1 MVSTIAV
8 YVTCRPRRF
17 WHHDHGIRESVL
29 ETVAY
34 QLAAL
39 VASGVVA
46 WNIHGDTQYEA
57 GYAQAK
63 ADRKAEDDKARQHD
77 EQEKAT
83 NEREAQQRIDQARND
98 ALDAAARAGR
108 LQQQLVA
115 IREQLRQYNATVG
128 AGSSAADTGVLLADV
143 LEKSLERNR
152 QLAEYADRAAEAG
165 RVCERQYDELT
176 R

>member
-1 MVSTIAV
+1 MILAFVKAYWKQLLI
-8 YVTCRPRRF
+8 
-17 WHHDHGIRESVL
+17 
-29 ETVAY
+29 VAM
-34 QLAAL
+34 LAAL
-39 VASGVVA
+39 VVGGRLA
-46 WNIHGDTQYEA
+46 WVNHGETQYEA
-57 GYAQAK
+57 GYVQAK

-83 NEREAQQRIDQARND
+83 NEREAQRALDRARND

-128 AGSSAADTGVLLADV
+128 AGTSAADAGVLLADV
-143 LEKSLERNR
+143 LSKSLERNR

-165 RVCERQYDELT
+165 RVCEKQYDSLT

>member
-1 MVSTIAV
+1 MIWVFAK
-8 YVTCRPRRF
+8 
-17 WHHDHGIRESVL
+17 
-29 ETVAY
+29 AY
-34 QLAAL
+34 WKQLLIMAMLAAL
-39 VASGVVA
+39 VVIGVFA
-46 WNIHGDTQYEA
+46 WNVHGDLQYAA
-57 GYAQAK
+57 GYEQAK
-63 ADRKAEDDKARQHD
+63 TDRKAQDDKARQHD

-115 IREQLRQYNATVG
+115 IRDQLRQYNATVG
-128 AGSSAADTGVLLADV
+128 DGASAADTGVLLADV
-143 LEKSLERNR
+143 LSKSLERNR

-165 RVCERQYDELT
+165 RVCEKQYDSLT

>member
-1 MVSTIAV
+1 MIWAFVKAYWKQLLI
-8 YVTCRPRRF
+8 
-17 WHHDHGIRESVL
+17 VL
-29 ETVAY
+29 M
-34 QLAAL
+34 LAAL
-39 VASGVVA
+39 VIGCMVA
-46 WNIHGDTQYEA
+46 WNAHGDRQYSA
-57 GYAQAK
+57 GYVQAQADQK
-63 ADRKAEDDKARQHD
+63 EADAKLRSLK

-98 ALDAAARAGR
+98 ALDASARAGR

-143 LEKSLERNR
+143 LSKSLERNR

-165 RVCERQYDELT
+165 RVCEKQYDTLT

>member
-1 MVSTIAV
+1 MILAFVK
-8 YVTCRPRRF
+8 
-17 WHHDHGIRESVL
+17 
-29 ETVAY
+29 AY
-34 QLAAL
+34 WKQLLIVVMLAAL
-39 VASGVVA
+39 VVSGVVA
-46 WNIHGDTQYEA
+46 WNVHGGRQYA
-57 GYAQAK
+57 SGYAQAK
-63 ADRKAEDDKARQHD
+63 TDRKAEDDKARQHD

-83 NEREAQQRIDQARND
+83 NEREAQRALDKARND

-128 AGSSAADTGVLLADV
+128 AGPSAADTGVLLADV
-143 LEKSLERNR
+143 LSKSLERNR

-165 RVCERQYDELT
+165 RVCEKQYDSLT

>member
-1 MVSTIAV
+1 MIWAFVKAYWKQLLMVAM
-8 YVTCRPRRF
+8 
-17 WHHDHGIRESVL
+17 
-29 ETVAY
+29 
-34 QLAAL
+34 LAAM
-39 VASGVVA
+39 VVGFRVA
-46 WNIHGDTQYEA
+46 WVSHGETQYAA

-83 NEREAQQRIDQARND
+83 NEREAQRALDKARND

-128 AGSSAADTGVLLADV
+128 AGASVADTGVLLADV
-143 LEKSLERNR
+143 LSKSLERNR

-165 RVCERQYDELT
+165 RVCEKQYDSLT

>member
-1 MVSTIAV
+1 MIWAFVKAYWKQLLI
-8 YVTCRPRRF
+8 
-17 WHHDHGIRESVL
+17 VL
-29 ETVAY
+29 M
-34 QLAAL
+34 LAAL
-39 VASGVVA
+39 LIGCRVA
-46 WNIHGDTQYEA
+46 WNEHGSRQYDA
-57 GYAQAK
+57 GYAKAQADQK
-63 ADRKAEDDKARQHD
+63 QADAKLRLLK

-83 NEREAQQRIDQARND
+83 DEREAQQRIDQARND

-128 AGSSAADTGVLLADV
+128 AGTSAADTGVLLADV
-143 LEKSLERNR
+143 LSKSLERNR

-165 RVCERQYDELT
+165 RVCEKQYDSLT

>member
-1 MVSTIAV
+1 MI
-8 YVTCRPRRF
+8 
-17 WHHDHGIRESVL
+17 WVL
-29 ETVAY
+29 VKAY
-34 QLAAL
+34 WKQLLIVVMLAAL
-39 VASGVVA
+39 IIGGVVA
-46 WNIHGDTQYEA
+46 WNVHGSRQYDA
-57 GYAQAK
+57 GYTQAQADQK
-63 ADRKAEDDKARQHD
+63 QADAKLRSLK

-128 AGSSAADTGVLLADV
+128 AGTSAADTGVLLADV
-143 LEKSLERNR
+143 LSKSLERNR

-165 RVCERQYDELT
+165 RVCEKQYDSLT

>member
-1 MVSTIAV
+1 MIWELVKAYWKQLLI
-8 YVTCRPRRF
+8 
-17 WHHDHGIRESVL
+17 VL
-29 ETVAY
+29 M
-34 QLAAL
+34 LAAL
-39 VASGVVA
+39 VIGGVVA
-46 WNIHGDTQYEA
+46 WNVHGSRQYDA
-57 GYAQAK
+57 GYAHAQAEQK
-63 ADRKAEDDKARQHD
+63 EADAKLRSLK

-83 NEREAQQRIDQARND
+83 NERESQRALDKARND

-143 LEKSLERNR
+143 LSKSLERNR

-165 RVCERQYDELT
+165 RVCEKQYDSLT

>member
-1 MVSTIAV
+1 MIWAFVK
-8 YVTCRPRRF
+8 
-17 WHHDHGIRESVL
+17 
-29 ETVAY
+29 AY
-34 QLAAL
+34 WKQLLIVEMLAAL
-39 VASGVVA
+39 VITAVIA
-46 WNIHGDTQYEA
+46 WNVHGDRQYAA

-63 ADRKAEDDKARQHD
+63 ADQKEADAKLRLQK
-77 EQEKAT
+77 EQEKAS

-128 AGSSAADTGVLLADV
+128 TGSSAADTGVLLADV
-143 LEKSLERNR
+143 LSKSLERNR

-165 RVCERQYDELT
+165 RVCEKQYDSLI

>member
-1 MVSTIAV
+1 MILAFFKA
-8 YVTCRPRRF
+8 Y
-17 WHHDHGIRESVL
+17 WKQLLI
-29 ETVAY
+29 VAM
-34 QLAAL
+34 LAAL
-39 VASGVVA
+39 VAGGVIA
-46 WNIHGDTQYEA
+46 WNVHGSRQYDA
-57 GYAQAK
+57 GYAQAQ
-63 ADRKAEDDKARQHD
+63 ADQKQADAKLRSLK

-128 AGSSAADTGVLLADV
+128 AGTSAADTGVLLADV
-143 LEKSLERNR
+143 LSKSLERNR

-165 RVCERQYDELT
+165 RVCEKQYDTLT

>member
-1 MVSTIAV
+1 MIWALVKAYCKQLLIVVMLAV
-8 YVTCRPRRF
+8 
-17 WHHDHGIRESVL
+17 
-29 ETVAY
+29 
-34 QLAAL
+34 LAA
-39 VASGVVA
+39 GCRIA
-46 WNIHGDTQYEA
+46 WVNHGETQYAA
-57 GYAQAK
+57 GYAQAL
-63 ADRKAEDDKARQHD
+63 ADRKAEDDKARQQD
-77 EQEKAT
+77 EQEKET

-128 AGSSAADTGVLLADV
+128 AGTSAADTGVLLADV
-143 LEKSLERNR
+143 LSKSLERNR

-165 RVCERQYDELT
+165 RVCEKQYDSLT

>member
-1 MVSTIAV
+1 MIWAFVKAYWKQLLT
-8 YVTCRPRRF
+8 
-17 WHHDHGIRESVL
+17 VL
-29 ETVAY
+29 M
-34 QLAAL
+34 LAAL
-39 VASGVVA
+39 VIGCRVA
-46 WNIHGDTQYEA
+46 WNEHGSRQYDA
-57 GYAQAK
+57 GYAKAQADQK
-63 ADRKAEDDKARQHD
+63 EADAKLRSLK

-98 ALDAAARAGR
+98 ALNAAARAGR

-128 AGSSAADTGVLLADV
+128 AGTSAADTGVLLADV
-143 LEKSLERNR
+143 LSKSLERNR

-165 RVCERQYDELT
+165 RVCEKQYDSLT

>member
-1 MVSTIAV
+1 MIWALVKAYWKQLLI
-8 YVTCRPRRF
+8 
-17 WHHDHGIRESVL
+17 
-29 ETVAY
+29 VAM
-34 QLAAL
+34 LAAL
-39 VASGVVA
+39 VIVGVVA
-46 WNIHGDTQYEA
+46 WSIHGDRQYGA
-57 GYAQAK
+57 GYAQAQ
-63 ADRKAEDDKARQHD
+63 ADQKQADAKLRSLK

-128 AGSSAADTGVLLADV
+128 SGASAADTGVLLADV
-143 LEKSLERNR
+143 LSKSLERNR

-165 RVCERQYDELT
+165 RVCEKQYDSLT

>member
-1 MVSTIAV
+1 MIWAFVKAYWKQLLIMVM
-8 YVTCRPRRF
+8 
-17 WHHDHGIRESVL
+17 
-29 ETVAY
+29 
-34 QLAAL
+34 LAAL
-39 VASGVVA
+39 VVGGRLA
-46 WNIHGDTQYEA
+46 WVNHGETQYEA

-83 NEREAQQRIDQARND
+83 NEREAQRALDRARND
-98 ALDAAARAGR
+98 ALDAATRAGR

-115 IREQLRQYNATVG
+115 IREHLRQYNATVG
-128 AGSSAADTGVLLADV
+128 AGPSAADTGVLLADV
-143 LEKSLERNR
+143 LSKSLERNR

-165 RVCERQYDELT
+165 RVCEKQYDSLT

>member
-1 MVSTIAV
+1 MIWAFVKAYWKQLLI
-8 YVTCRPRRF
+8 
-17 WHHDHGIRESVL
+17 
-29 ETVAY
+29 VAM
-34 QLAAL
+34 LAAL
-39 VASGVVA
+39 VVGGRLA
-46 WNIHGDTQYEA
+46 WVNHGETKYEA

-83 NEREAQQRIDQARND
+83 NEREAQRALDRARND

-128 AGSSAADTGVLLADV
+128 AGTSAADTGVLLADV
-143 LEKSLERNR
+143 LSKSLERNR

-165 RVCERQYDELT
+165 RVCEKQYDSLT

>member
-1 MVSTIAV
+1 MILAFFKAYWKQLLIVSMLAV
-8 YVTCRPRRF
+8 
-17 WHHDHGIRESVL
+17 
-29 ETVAY
+29 
-34 QLAAL
+34 LAA
-39 VASGVVA
+39 GCRIA
-46 WNIHGDTQYEA
+46 WVNHGETQYAA
-57 GYAQAK
+57 GYAQAQ
-63 ADRKAEDDKARQHD
+63 ADQKQADAKLRSLK

-128 AGSSAADTGVLLADV
+128 AGASAADTGVLLADV
-143 LEKSLERNR
+143 LSKSLERNR
-152 QLAEYADRAAEAG
+152 ELAEYADRAAEAG
-165 RVCERQYDELT
+165 RVCEKQYDSLT

>member
-1 MVSTIAV
+1 MIWVFVKAYWKQLLI
-8 YVTCRPRRF
+8 VTM
-17 WHHDHGIRESVL
+17 
-29 ETVAY
+29 
-34 QLAAL
+34 LAAL
-39 VASGVVA
+39 VVGGVVA
-46 WNIHGDTQYEA
+46 WNAHGDRQYDA
-57 GYAQAK
+57 GYAQAQK
-63 ADRKAEDDKARQHD
+63 DRKAEDDKARRAD

-128 AGSSAADTGVLLADV
+128 AGASAADTGVLLADV
-143 LEKSLERNR
+143 LSKSLERNR

-165 RVCERQYDELT
+165 RVCEKQYDSLI

>member
-1 MVSTIAV
+1 MIWAFIKEYWKQLLIVV
-8 YVTCRPRRF
+8 M
-17 WHHDHGIRESVL
+17 
-29 ETVAY
+29 
-34 QLAAL
+34 LAAL
-39 VASGVVA
+39 VVGGRLA
-46 WNIHGDTQYEA
+46 WVNHGEMQYET

-63 ADRKAEDDKARQHD
+63 TDRKAEDDKARQHD

-83 NEREAQQRIDQARND
+83 NEREAQRALDKARND

-115 IREQLRQYNATVG
+115 IREQLRQYNAIVG
-128 AGSSAADTGVLLADV
+128 VGPSAADTGVLLADV
-143 LEKSLERNR
+143 LSKSLERNR

-165 RVCERQYDELT
+165 RVCEKQYDSLT

>member
-1 MVSTIAV
+1 MITAFVKAYWKQLLIVSM
-8 YVTCRPRRF
+8 
-17 WHHDHGIRESVL
+17 
-29 ETVAY
+29 
-34 QLAAL
+34 LAAL
-39 VASGVVA
+39 VAGGVVA
-46 WNIHGDTQYEA
+46 WNIHGDRQYDA

-128 AGSSAADTGVLLADV
+128 AGSSAADTGILLTDV
-143 LEKSLERNR
+143 FEKSLERNR

-176 R
+176 KRGTISQ

>member
-1 MVSTIAV
+1 MIWAFVK
-8 YVTCRPRRF
+8 
-17 WHHDHGIRESVL
+17 
-29 ETVAY
+29 AY
-34 QLAAL
+34 WKQLLIVVMLAAL
-39 VASGVVA
+39 VIGGVVA
-46 WNIHGDTQYEA
+46 WNVHGDQQYAA
-57 GYAQAK
+57 GYAKAQ
-63 ADRKAEDDKARQHD
+63 ADRKAEDEKARQQD
-77 EQEKAT
+77 EKEKAT

-128 AGSSAADTGVLLADV
+128 SGASAADTGVLLADV
-143 LEKSLERNR
+143 LSKSLERNR

-165 RVCERQYDELT
+165 RVCEKQYDSLT

>member
-1 MVSTIAV
+1 MIWAFVK
-8 YVTCRPRRF
+8 
-17 WHHDHGIRESVL
+17 
-29 ETVAY
+29 AY
-34 QLAAL
+34 WKQLLIVVMLAAL
-39 VASGVVA
+39 VTGGVKA
-46 WNIHGDTQYEA
+46 WNVHGDRQYDA

-77 EQEKAT
+77 EEEKAT

-128 AGSSAADTGVLLADV
+128 AGASAADTGVLLTDV
-143 LEKSLERNR
+143 LGKSLERNR

-165 RVCERQYDELT
+165 RVCEQQYDTLT
-176 R
+176 KRGTNFR

>member
-1 MVSTIAV
+1 MITAFVK
-8 YVTCRPRRF
+8 
-17 WHHDHGIRESVL
+17 
-29 ETVAY
+29 AY
-34 QLAAL
+34 WKQLIIVVMLAAL
-39 VASGVVA
+39 GAVCRVA
-46 WNIHGDTQYEA
+46 WVNHGETQYAA
-57 GYAQAK
+57 GYAKSQ
-63 ADRKAEDDKARQHD
+63 ADRKAEDDKSRKHD

-115 IREQLRQYNATVG
+115 IREQLRQYNSTVG
-128 AGSSAADTGVLLADV
+128 AGTSAADTGVLLADV
-143 LEKSLERNR
+143 LSKSLERNR

-165 RVCERQYDELT
+165 RVCEKQYDSLT

>member
-1 MVSTIAV
+1 M
-8 YVTCRPRRF
+8 
-17 WHHDHGIRESVL
+17 IRAFVKAYWKQSIIVL
-29 ETVAY
+29 M
-34 QLAAL
+34 LAAL
-39 VASGVVA
+39 VIGCRVA
-46 WNIHGDTQYEA
+46 WNVHGSRQYDA

-63 ADRKAEDDKARQHD
+63 ADQKDADAKLRLLKEK
-77 EQEKAT
+77 EKAT

-128 AGSSAADTGVLLADV
+128 AGTSAAETGVLLTDV
-143 LEKSLERNR
+143 LSKSLERNR
-152 QLAEYADRAAEAG
+152 QLAEFADRAAEAG
-165 RVCERQYDELT
+165 RVCEKQYDSLT